1 MKNNKALN
9 FLGLA
14 FKAGKVISGNEIV
27 VKAIQKKQVYLVLV
41 ANDASDNTKK
51 KIIDKCTYY
60 NVSYRISFNGEEL
73 GNSIGKSSR
82 KVVAVTD
89 QGFSNKLKL
98 ME

>member
-1 MKNNKALN
+1 MKQNNTLN

-14 FKAGKVISGNEIV
+14 SKAGKVISGTDIV
-27 VKAIQKKQVYLVLV
+27 IKAIQRKQVYLVII
-41 ANDASDNTKK
+41 ACDASENTKK
-51 KIIDKCTYY
+51 MIIDKCTYY
-60 NVSYRISFNGEEL
+60 KVSYKISYNSDEL
-73 GNSIGKSSR
+73 GNSIGKFSR